1 MVAVH
6 RITEDL
12 CEDSFELVALHSSLE
27 DYALAYLLN
36 FHLKSN
42 LRRISKDLETMERI
56 SFPVFEWKDRVNDGY
71 WNLIKNTSLKEE
83 SMMRDNLFEDETSVV
98 TYHFLPECK
107 EVDYFLKIEQED
119 IDLETD
125 VLRVLKTIPQIMAAY
140 IIETDKLKSK
150 KNLIF

>member
-12 CEDSFELVALHSSLE
+12 CEDSFDLIALHSSLE
-27 DYALAYLLN
+27 DYALVYTLN

-42 LRRISKDLETMERI
+42 LRRTSKDLETMEHI
-56 SFPVFEWKDRVNDGY
+56 SFPLFEWKDKVNDGY
-71 WNLIKNTSLKEE
+71 WNLINNSSLKEE
-83 SMMRDNLFEDETSVV
+83 SMTRDNLFEDETSVV
-98 TYHFLPECK
+98 TYHFLPEYK

-119 IDLETD
+119 IDLETN
-125 VLRVLKTIPQIMAAY
+125 VIRILNTIPHIMAAY
-140 IIETDKLKSK
+140 TIETDKLKSK